1 MSAEGKAV
9 LPSRIAHYRILGLL
23 GEGSSGCVYLAEE
36 TAPLRRV
43 ALKVLRSVGLPAEA
57 QRRFRREVELLGAL
71 EHPGIAR
78 LYAAGTADGDSG
90 PVPYLAMELV
100 EGDDLL
106 CHANTHA
113 LDLRAR
119 LQLLAQVARSVHFAH
134 TQGVIHRDLKPG
146 NILVDASGQPKV
158 LDFGI
163 AHAARADLTQMTVA
177 GQVLGTLP
185 YMAPEQIAGRTQSDA
200 RIDVYALGVVG
211 YELIAG
217 QLPFPGL
224 SSASVI
230 EALATIQRGTPP
242 RLSRLA
248 PAAAGD
254 VETMLGKAMA
264 RDPAQRYASLA
275 EFAADLER
283 WLLNRPIEARPPTA
297 GYLLRLFVR
306 RHRVASAAAALVLLA
321 ILVGAVVSA
330 RYAVSES
337 QARREAEQ
345 RSAELDAVNRFLR
358 DMLTAAAPEKARG
371 RTVSVLD
378 AIDAARIALDADRAL
393 PPGVTVQL
401 RTTLGDTLTS
411 LGQATPAITQLE
423 AAIATAE
430 AHPEQA
436 GAARGLRISLAAAYQ
451 LAGRYADAELQLQQA
466 LDGLQTTTLAD
477 ERLRVQGVGRQ
488 AELLLARDRQAEAI
502 ALLAPL
508 QAEAAARLGTDD
520 PDALETLR
528 RLAVA
533 RWQSGDYGGADRLQR
548 QLLDQ
553 RATRLGR
560 DHPQS
565 LDALEGVALI
575 QREWG
580 RYPQAEV
587 LWREALAARRRVMGA
602 EHLTTLLTEQGLA
615 ATLWA
620 AGRSAEP
627 ETEQLARHSLEGL
640 RAQLGEQDFNTRT
653 GYMVLAIMLRDRQQ
667 PADAE
672 PLIRKVLQGLD
683 QRRPAAI
690 DITGLNH
697 YGQLLMQ
704 MHRPADALATYDRL
718 LQRLPE
724 VLGPEHPSNAIYHCN
739 RADAL
744 LKLGRV
750 GEARDEL
757 IPALAQLK
765 ANLAPE
771 HPRIKTCTER
781 LAAAQ
786 QALGLAA
793 AD

>member
-1 MSAEGKAV
+1 MSAEAAAL

-57 QRRFRREVELLGAL
+57 QRRFKREVELLGAL
-71 EHPGIAR
+71 EHPAIAR
-78 LYAAGTADGDSG
+78 LYAAGTAEGDSG
-90 PVPYLAMELV
+90 PVPYLAMELI
-100 EGDDLL
+100 EGEDLL
-106 CHANTHA
+106 RHANTQG
-113 LDLRAR
+113 LDLRDR
-119 LQLLAQVARSVHFAH
+119 LQLLAQVARTVHFAH
-134 TQGVIHRDLKPG
+134 THGVIHRDLKPG

-185 YMAPEQIAGRTQSDA
+185 YMAPEQIAGSAKSDA
-200 RIDVYALGVVG
+200 RVDVYALGVVG
-211 YELIAG
+211 YELISG

-224 SSASVI
+224 STASVI
-230 EALATIQRGTPP
+230 EALATIQRGTPQ
-242 RLSRLA
+242 RLSKLA
-248 PAAAGD
+248 PAARGD
-254 VETMLGKAMA
+254 VETMIGKAMSREA
-264 RDPAQRYASLA
+264 GQRYESLA

-297 GYLLRLFVR
+297 SYLLKLFVR
-306 RHRVASAAAALVLLA
+306 RHRVASTAAVLVLLA

-345 RSAELDAVNRFLR
+345 RSAELDAVNRFMS
-358 DMLTAAAPEKARG
+358 DMLTAATPAQARG
-371 RTVSVLD
+371 RNVSVLD
-378 AIDAARIALDADRAL
+378 AIDAARIALDADRSL
-393 PPGVTVQL
+393 PPGVKVRL

-411 LGQATPAITQLE
+411 LGQAAPAIAQLE
-423 AAIATAE
+423 AGIATAE
-430 AHPEQA
+430 ANPSEA
-436 GAARGLRISLAAAYQ
+436 DGSRGARISLAAAYQ
-451 LAGRYADAELQLQQA
+451 LAGRYADADLQLTRA
-466 LDGLQTTTLAD
+466 LEGLQTQTLAD
-477 ERLRVQGVGRQ
+477 ERLRVQAVGRQ

-502 ALLAPL
+502 DLLTPL
-508 QAEAAARLGTDD
+508 QTEAVARLGADD

-533 RWQSGDYGGADRLQR
+533 LWQSGDYGSADRLQR
-548 QLLDQ
+548 QLLEQ
-553 RATRLGR
+553 RVARLGR

-587 LWREALAARRRVMGA
+587 LWREALAARRRVMGP
-602 EHLTTLLTEQGLA
+602 EHLTTLLAEQGLA

-627 ETEQLARHSLEGL
+627 ETEQLARHSLDGL
-640 RAQLGEQDFNTRT
+640 RAQLGEQDYNTRT
-653 GYMVLAIMLRDRQQ
+653 ATMVLAIMLRDRHQ

-672 PLIRKVLQGLD
+672 PLMRKVLDGLD

-704 MHRPADALATYDRL
+704 LHRPVEALAIYDQL
-718 LQRLPE
+718 LKRLPE
-724 VLGPEHPSNAIYHCN
+724 VMGPEHPSNAIYRCN
-739 RADAL
+739 RAAAL
-744 LKLGRV
+744 LQLGRDA
-750 GEARDEL
+750 EARDEL

-771 HPRIKTCTER
+771 HPRIKTCTQRME
-781 LAAAQ
+781 AAQ
-786 QALGLAA
+786 KAL
-793 AD
+793 DR